1 MNMKHKKQ
9 IFVNCWKC
17 HKKFDIV
24 SAERCYEHLNRG
36 GMFYDGLNY
45 GGDLY
50 EYRKEPKKWTT
61 KCSHCGTCICHKVD
75 KMKPIKCK
83 VLNEKGIMCVMP
95 SVKLE
100 LKKLRVN

>member
-1 MNMKHKKQ
+1 MKHKKQ

-24 SAERCYEHLNRG
+24 SAERCYEHLN
-36 GMFYDGLNY
+36 D
-45 GGDLY
+45 
-50 EYRKEPKKWTT
+50 KEDHKWGTLHFTT
-61 KCSHCGTCICHKVD
+61 KCSHCGACICHKVD

-100 LKKLRVN
+100 LRKVS